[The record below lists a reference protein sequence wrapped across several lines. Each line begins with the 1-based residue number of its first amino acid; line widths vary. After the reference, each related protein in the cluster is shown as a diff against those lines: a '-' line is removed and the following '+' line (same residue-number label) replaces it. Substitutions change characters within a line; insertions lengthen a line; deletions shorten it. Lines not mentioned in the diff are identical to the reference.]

1 MWQKVREY
9 THPEG
14 KTQYFYTTDVIPDY
28 DTGLDKMLAIINKT
42 STGPGSYSLKLV
54 GFGTDDGKFD
64 QLDGDIKAYINE
76 STDTLIDF
84 LKRVNAADYVVFKGD
99 MTMQDGEICPYEIM
113 MALLEEVPVISVFS
127 PILPDELLQQLVE
140 LL

>member
-54 GFGTDDGKFD
+54 GFHGRGR
-64 QLDGDIKAYINE
+64 LGYRA
-76 STDTLIDF
+76 
-84 LKRVNAADYVVFKGD
+84 
-99 MTMQDGEICPYEIM
+99 PW
-113 MALLEEVPVISVFS
+113 
-127 PILPDELLQQLVE
+127 PI
-140 LL
+140 